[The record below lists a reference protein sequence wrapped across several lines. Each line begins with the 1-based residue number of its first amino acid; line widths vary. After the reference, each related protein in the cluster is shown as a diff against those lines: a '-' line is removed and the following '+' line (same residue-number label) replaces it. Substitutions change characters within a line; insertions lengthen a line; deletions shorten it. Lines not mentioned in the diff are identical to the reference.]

1 MSQRNAPPYRAD
13 HVGSLLRPQRLAE
26 ARLAFQAGNMDDA
39 ELRQVEDDCIRDAIR
54 MQEAAGL
61 KSITDGEFRRT
72 AWQWDFLSGFEGM
85 EFREQSF
92 GPGFSSG
99 RAPGTTFVTAP
110 VSNPSG
116 VMLDDFRFLQET
128 TTQTAKF
135 CIPAPSLAYHRGGR
149 GAIEEPAYDDLDLF
163 WDDVMAAY
171 EAEIAFLSELGC
183 TYLQLDDTTFA
194 MLCDAKVRGAMTD
207 RGDDVDDLIHRY
219 ATNIQRLVA
228 AKPDDMA
235 LTVHMCRGNSQSSWI
250 AEGGYEAVAEALF
263 SGVRVDGLFMEWDSD
278 RAGDFEPLRFVPKG
292 QVVVLGLITSKFPE
306 LEDTDV
312 IKRRLDEAA
321 RYVDMDYLCLSPQ
334 CGFASTHHGNKLT
347 EDEQRRKLDLVVELA
362 DDIWGRGD

>member
-1 MSQRNAPPYRAD
+1 MSQRAKPPYRAD

-26 ARLAFQAGNMDDA
+26 ARSEFLSGDMDA
-39 ELRQVEDDCIRDAIR
+39 NRLREIEDGCIRDAVA

-61 KSITDGEFRRT
+61 KAVTDGEFRRT

-99 RAPGTTFVTAP
+99 RAPGTTFVTGK
-110 VSNPSG
+110 VSNPAG

-128 TTQTAKF
+128 ATQTPKF

-149 GAIEEPAYDDLDLF
+149 EAIEEPAYDDLDLF
-163 WDDVMAAY
+163 WEDVLAAY
-171 EAEIAFLSELGC
+171 QAEITFLSELGC

-194 MLCDAKVRGAMTD
+194 MLCDTKVRQAMTD
-207 RGDDVDDLIHRY
+207 RGDNIDALIRRY
-219 ATNIQRLVA
+219 AANIQRLA
-228 AKPDDMA
+228 DFKPDTMA

-250 AEGGYEAVAEALF
+250 AEGGYEAVAETLF
-263 SGVRVDGLFMEWDSD
+263 SEVRVDGLFMEWDSE

-292 QVVVLGLITSKFPE
+292 QVVVLGLVTSKFPE
-306 LEDTDV
+306 LEDKDA
-312 IKRRLDEAA
+312 IRRRIDEAA
-321 RYVDMDYLCLSPQ
+321 RHVDMDYLCLSPQ

-362 DDIWGRGD
+362 DAVWGSG